1 MQQSRSSVAAILS
14 PGDHIWQH
22 KLTQDGPGDHIWQHK
37 LTQDGPGDHIWDDS
51 TSGTVLP

>member
-1 MQQSRSSVAAILS
+1 MQQSRSSVAAILG

-22 KLTQDGPGDHIWQHK
+22 KLTQDGPVDHIWQHK

-51 TSGTVLP
+51 TNGTVLP

>member
-1 MQQSRSSVAAILS
+1 MQQSRSSVATILG

-37 LTQDGPGDHIWDDS
+37 LTQDSPGDHIW
-51 TSGTVLP
+51 

>member
-1 MQQSRSSVAAILS
+1 MQQSRSSVPAILG

-37 LTQDGPGDHIWDDS
+37 LTQDGPDDHIWDDS

>member
-1 MQQSRSSVAAILS
+1 MHLSLAGLGDHMQQSRSSVAAIL
-14 PGDHIWQH
+14 
-22 KLTQDGPGDHIWQHK
+22 GPGDHIWQHK